1 MPKAIKIS
9 YMKFLLLDL
18 FLEMILQQKNNIGI
32 EAIK

>member
-18 FLEMILQQKNNIGI
+18 FLEMILQQKNNIDI

>member
-1 MPKAIKIS
+1 MPKAIKII

-18 FLEMILQQKNNIGI
+18 FLEMILQQKNNIDI